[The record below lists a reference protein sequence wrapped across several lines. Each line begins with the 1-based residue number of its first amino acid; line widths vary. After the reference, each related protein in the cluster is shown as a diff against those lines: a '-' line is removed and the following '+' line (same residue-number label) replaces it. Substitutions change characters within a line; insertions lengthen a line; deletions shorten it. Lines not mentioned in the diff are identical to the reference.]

1 MKGIILAAGK
11 SSRLYPATQHMSKA
25 LMPVYDKPM
34 IYYPLTSLIQLG
46 IKDIL
51 VITSIEDRADFYEL
65 LRNGEMLGVNIQ
77 YAVQIEK
84 KGIVDAL
91 IIGKEFIGND
101 SVALALCD
109 NIFLTDF
116 SYIAKDLHECTE
128 SGRATI
134 FCKMVDRADVHRFGI
149 LETTEL
155 GNPKDII
162 EKPVQTD
169 SNLAVTGLYIYPKNV
184 AKKAVKIE
192 PSLRG
197 EREIS
202 DLNAKYLKEGRLQY
216 ETLGIEEYWFDAGT
230 PDSLLECS
238 NTIYDLQR
246 YYKTLYGSPELE
258 SARHC
263 NLSKTALQK
272 ISIFRR
278 HSKYYE
284 KLYELLTKNT
294 KGIEDEHMLEL
305 SKEYS
310 MRKTLS

>member
-1 MKGIILAAGK
+1 MKGVILAAGK
-11 SSRLYPATQHMSKA
+11 SSRLYPATQHISKA
-25 LMPVYDKPM
+25 LLPVFDKPM

-65 LRNGEMLGVNIQ
+65 LKNGEALGVNIS

-84 KGIVDAL
+84 NGIVDAL
-91 IIGKEFIGND
+91 IIGKEFIGSD

-116 SYIAKDLHECTE
+116 SHIAKDIHEYANN
-128 SGRATI
+128 GKATI
-134 FCKMVDRADVHRFGI
+134 FCKTVDRADVHKFGI
-149 LETTEL
+149 LEITEL
-155 GNPKDII
+155 GNLKDIV

-202 DLNAKYLKEGRLQY
+202 DLNAKYLKEDRLQY
-216 ETLGIEEYWFDAGT
+216 ELLGIEDCWFDAGT
-230 PDSLLECS
+230 PESLLECS
-238 NTIYDLQR
+238 IAVSDLQK
-246 YYKTLYGSPELE
+246 YFKTLYGSPELE
-258 SARHC
+258 SAKSN
-263 NLSKTALQK
+263 NLSKTTLQR
-272 ISIFRR
+272 ISVLRR
-278 HSKYYE
+278 TSKYYE
-284 KLYELLTKNT
+284 RLYELLAKTQEGPDN
-294 KGIEDEHMLEL
+294 ECMLEL
-305 SKEYS
+305 SKE
-310 MRKTLS
+310 RQL